1 LKFLIALLAL
11 VAALAAIYGPD
22 LGHGF
27 VRDDFAWIETSRI
40 ESSSDVVRLFTQ
52 QPGFYRPL
60 VSLTFSADYEFW
72 HLNPF
77 GYALTNLA
85 LFVLAAGLVFRLART
100 LALPAAAA
108 LFAVGV
114 WALDIHAPRMALLW
128 ISGRTALMLC
138 VFALASADCALR
150 QRYKTAGVL
159 CLLALLSKEEAVL
172 LPLVLTIFVVWDPRR
187 EGTISST
194 LARTWPL
201 WAALAIYIPLRLNSG
216 AFGPTNLPA
225 HYPVVSGFRDF
236 FHNAA
241 EYAVRAGLFSALA
254 GLVVTFVSR
263 PCFPLVW
270 FERRAIV
277 FGALWAIGFMALTI
291 FAANRS
297 DLYALAPS
305 IGCAFVAAALASC
318 AMRARPSRF
327 RAAVTGMLVAA
338 FMLVPLYWW
347 RDTRWVA
354 PADVSA
360 SVMKAVD
367 TEATGPRGRIVLF
380 DDESV
385 RYGFGSAF
393 DTLFPAAVHLIKGD
407 NWSGDVRRGA
417 GDCHTTAGESRVVAF
432 TLKDGRVTRCPDAS
446 SEPLADENA
455 R

>member
-1 LKFLIALLAL
+1 M
-11 VAALAAIYGPD
+11 AALAAIYGPD

-27 VRDDFAWIETSRI
+27 IRDDFAWIETSRI
-40 ESSSDVVRLFTQ
+40 GSAADLIRLFTH

-60 VSLTFSADYEFW
+60 VSLTFSADYEVW
-72 HLNPF
+72 HLNTF

-100 LALPAAAA
+100 LELPAAAA

-128 ISGRTALMLC
+128 ISGRTAIILC
-138 VFALASADCALR
+138 VLALASADCALR
-150 QRYKTAGVL
+150 RRYKAAGVL

-172 LPLVLTIFVVWDPRR
+172 LPLVLTTFVVWDPRR
-187 EGTISST
+187 EGKIPST
-194 LARTWPL
+194 LASVWPL
-201 WAALAIYIPLRLNSG
+201 WVSLAIYILLRLNSG

-236 FHNAA
+236 SQNAA

-254 GLVVTFVSR
+254 GLVVTFASR

-338 FMLVPLYWW
+338 FALVPLYWW
-347 RDTRWVA
+347 RDKRWVV
-354 PADVSA
+354 PAEVSA
-360 SVMKAVD
+360 SVVKAVS
-367 TEATGPRGRIVLF
+367 TETKGPRGRIVLL
-380 DDESV
+380 DDKSV
-385 RYGFGSAF
+385 RFGFGSAF
-393 DTLFPAAVHLIKGD
+393 DTLFPVAVRLIKGVG
-407 NWSGDVRRGA
+407 WSGDLRQGT
-417 GDCHTTAGESRVVAF
+417 GDCHTTASESGVVAF
-432 TLKDGRVTRCPDAS
+432 TLEDGRVTRCGGARA
-446 SEPLADENA
+446 EPFADETA

>member
-1 LKFLIALLAL
+1 
-11 VAALAAIYGPD
+11 LAAIYGPD

-40 ESSSDVVRLFTQ
+40 ESSSDVIRLFTQ

-60 VSLTFSADYEFW
+60 VSLTFSADYELW

-114 WALDIHAPRMALLW
+114 WTLDIHAPRMALLW
-128 ISGRTALMLC
+128 ISGRTALLLC

-150 QRYKTAGVL
+150 QRYRTAGVL

-172 LPLVLTIFVVWDPRR
+172 LPLVLTTFVAWDPRR
-187 EGTISST
+187 EGTITST
-194 LARTWPL
+194 LARAWPL

-236 FHNAA
+236 SHNAA

-318 AMRARPSRF
+318 AMRAWPLRF

-338 FMLVPLYWW
+338 FTLVPLYWW
-347 RDTRWVA
+347 RDQRWVA

-367 TEATGPRGRIVLF
+367 TETTGPRGRIVLL
-380 DDESV
+380 DDESL
-385 RYGFGSAF
+385 RFGFGSAF
-393 DTLFPAAVHLIKGD
+393 DTLFPAAVRLLKGD
-407 NWSGDVRRGA
+407 GWSGDVRRG
-417 GDCHTTAGESRVVAF
+417 DCRTTASDAGVVAF
-432 TLKDGRVTRCPDAS
+432 TLENGRVTRCATARSDPF
-446 SEPLADENA
+446 ADENA
-455 R
+455 K